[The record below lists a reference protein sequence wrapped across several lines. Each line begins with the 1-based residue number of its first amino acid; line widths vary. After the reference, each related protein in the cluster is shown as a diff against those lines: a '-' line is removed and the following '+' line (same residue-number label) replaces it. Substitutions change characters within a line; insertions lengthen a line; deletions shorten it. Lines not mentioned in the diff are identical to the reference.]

1 VPLAAVLRG
10 RRASSTPLIKDQPE
24 VGNSVA
30 EQVEVG
36 LNLVQML
43 RLKLLKQPLG
53 SPREPSCIMQ
63 CLGGRKAGAKA
74 APQAAPVD
82 PFHATADSRVD
93 EIVAPVA
100 EATAEAAVRHSL
112 QMVSSRLAAVSAI
125 RQPTVALGPSDGLP
139 P

>member
-1 VPLAAVLRG
+1 MF
-10 RRASSTPLIKDQPE
+10 ST
-24 VGNSVA
+24 GVA

-36 LNLVQML
+36 FKLVQTL

-63 CLGGRKAGAKA
+63 CLGGRKAWAKA

-93 EIVAPVA
+93 EVVAPVA
-100 EATAEAAVRHSL
+100 EATAEAAVHRSL
-112 QMVSSRLAAVSAI
+112 HW
-125 RQPTVALGPSDGLP
+125 
-139 P
+139 